1 MHGSRVLSLCDNMS
15 CLMALV
21 KGRGG
26 NPALQCLCR
35 RAASLQIGAELRWAI
50 RYIESERNG
59 TDFDSRAGD
68 RGELR
73 AGQTVQGPTDFMM
86 NFQRFDSHQ
95 VLSGPAQLR
104 AVDATLRPAAAPAAA
119 PLPSEAAG
127 SAPPASRDT
136 TKKAAAAQPRRPKTC
151 EE

>member
-1 MHGSRVLSLCDNMS
+1 MHGSRILSLCDNMS

-73 AGQTVQGPTDFMM
+73 AGQTVQGPAEI
-86 NFQRFDSHQ
+86 RER
-95 VLSGPAQLR
+95 LPAF
-104 AVDATLRPAAAPAAA
+104 
-119 PLPSEAAG
+119 
-127 SAPPASRDT
+127 
-136 TKKAAAAQPRRPKTC
+136 
-151 EE
+151 